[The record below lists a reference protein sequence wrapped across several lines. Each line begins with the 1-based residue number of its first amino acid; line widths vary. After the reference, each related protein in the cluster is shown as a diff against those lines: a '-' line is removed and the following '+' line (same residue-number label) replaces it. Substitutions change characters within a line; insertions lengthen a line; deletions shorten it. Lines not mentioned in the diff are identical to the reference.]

1 MKCPA
6 CGVENPE
13 GAKVCTACGK
23 DMAAAPVA
31 SAPASATPAAAKPR
45 RRRYHW
51 FAVIGLLMAAVAPI
65 MRVWA
70 DAAGGPPAAML
81 AKMMGGGATANY
93 IARAKGDYAASTMM
107 IKYLSN
113 GAYIFLAIG
122 IIVGVIAIYQ
132 LLSRKTGVGTVLG
145 LGALVLSAAVLM
157 AETYGDALPA
167 GLSARLATMGRDTG
181 NYHWQTTV
189 VVLLA
194 AIIIECVVGL
204 ARPKRVAK

>member
-23 DMAAAPVA
+23 DMAAAPAA
-31 SAPASATPAAAKPR
+31 SAPAPAAPAAAKPR

-51 FAVIGLLMAAVAPI
+51 FAVIGLIMAAVAPI

-70 DAAGGPPAAML
+70 DAAGGPVAAML
-81 AKMMGGGATANY
+81 TKMMGGGGAN
-93 IARAKGDYAASTMM
+93 AAASAKADYAASTLA
-107 IKYLSN
+107 IQLLTN
-113 GAYIFLAIG
+113 GAYVFLAIG
-122 IIVGVIAIYQ
+122 IIVGVIAVYQ
-132 LLSRKTGVGTVLG
+132 LLARKTGVGTVLG

-157 AETYGDALPA
+157 AETYGDALPI
-167 GLSARLATMGRDTG
+167 GLSARLGTMGRDTG

-194 AIIIECVVGL
+194 AIIIECIVGL
-204 ARPKRVAK
+204 ARPKPVAK